1 MNEIRP
7 INWTSGRLELLDQTL
22 LPHEHVTVRITDY
35 RAAAAAITEMR
46 VRGAPAIGVTAG
58 YAMVLAA
65 AELQS
70 RERDHFIGALRQAGA
85 HIAAARPT
93 AVNLGWAVRR
103 MMRVAE
109 AEPDPGSILPRLE
122 AEARRIQ
129 EEDEAINSR
138 IGEHGRSRIQAG
150 PGSIS
155 AR

>member
-7 INWTSGRLELLDQTL
+7 INWTGNRLELLDQTL

-70 RERDHFIGALRQAGA
+70 RERDPLHRRAAGGWSPHRRRPPDRGQPGLGGA
-85 HIAAARPT
+85 
-93 AVNLGWAVRR
+93 
-103 MMRVAE
+103 
-109 AEPDPGSILPRLE
+109 PDAPRC
-122 AEARRIQ
+122 R
-129 EEDEAINSR
+129 
-138 IGEHGRSRIQAG
+138 G
-150 PGSIS
+150 
-155 AR
+155 